1 MIALDTNVL
10 VRLVLRDDEAQA
22 QRSRELVETHAHS
35 DASLFVS
42 DVVLAEFAWA
52 LRSRYALPA
61 KAIARTLRAM
71 LDNATLAWQSR
82 AAAVEALRLF
92 EQGSVEFPDCLV
104 VALAQSHDC
113 EAVATFDQ
121 GLRALPKVR
130 LL

>member
-10 VRLVLRDDEAQA
+10 VRLVMRDAAVQAERARQLFEDEAK
-22 QRSRELVETHAHS
+22 S

-42 DVVLAEFAWA
+42 DIVLAEFVWV
-52 LRSRYALPA
+52 LRSRYARSNHD
-61 KAIARTLRAM
+61 IGYTLHAL

-82 AAAVEALRLF
+82 GAALEALRLF
-92 EQGSVEFPDCLV
+92 EQGGIDFPDCLV
-104 VALAQSHDC
+104 VALAQSHRC

-121 GLRALPKVR
+121 GMRKLPMVR